1 LKVNEFTTLVDG
13 VDNPGHGRK
22 AGPVTG
28 APGAGA

>member
-1 LKVNEFTTLVDG
+1 LKVEKFTTLVDD

-22 AGPVTG
+22 AGPVYG